1 MSRNLFLAAGVL
13 VASVALAQA
22 PADAPADHVV
32 LISIDGFRPDFY
44 RDASWPAPT
53 LQQMAREGTHAE
65 GVRSVFPSVTYPSH
79 TTIVTGALP
88 ARHGI
93 VYNSPFEPEGQ
104 TGRWFW
110 EFDFI
115 TTPTLWDAVGA
126 AGRTSASLLWPVTV
140 GAPIDYNLPEYW
152 SLDAGY
158 GSIEPMRWHDTPEG
172 FVEELERE
180 ASGRLDRDRSSGDYM
195 TRDLA
200 TALNTSYVLARY
212 QPALTTVH
220 LLGVDHFQ
228 HSDGRDSARVRQVV
242 AAVDVAV
249 REMIEGAQRGGIA
262 DRTAFI
268 ITGDHG
274 FVDVHT
280 VLAPNVWLAA
290 AGLLE
295 PTRDRGDWRAAFHT
309 TGGSALLHLR
319 DSDDRDAVDEVRRIL
334 ESRPRAE
341 RRLFRVV
348 ERDELDRIGADPAAA
363 LGLALIP
370 GVSSSSSARGAAVRP
385 GRGGTHGY
393 FPDFEAIETG
403 FIGWGAGFREGVVLA
418 HMGLEDVAPVVAGLL
433 GIEFDA
439 PDGALPAGLLQE
451 PR

>member
-1 MSRNLFLAAGVL
+1 M
-13 VASVALAQA
+13 
-22 PADAPADHVV
+22 
-32 LISIDGFRPDFY
+32 
-44 RDASWPAPT
+44 
-53 LQQMAREGTHAE
+53 
-65 GVRSVFPSVTYPSH
+65 
-79 TTIVTGALP
+79 
-88 ARHGI
+88 
-93 VYNSPFEPEGQ
+93 YNSPFEPEGQ

-115 TTPTLWDAVGA
+115 TTPTLWDALAA
-126 AGRTSASLLWPVTV
+126 AGKTSASFLWPVTV
-140 GAPIDYNLPEYW
+140 GAPIDYNMPEYW
-152 SLDAGY
+152 SLEEGY

-180 ASGRLDRDRSSGDYM
+180 ASGSLEAERSSSNYM

-200 TALNTSYVLARY
+200 TALNASYVLARY
-212 QPALTTVH
+212 RPALTTVH

-228 HSDGRDSARVRQVV
+228 HADGRDSTRVRQVV

-249 REMIEGAQRGGIA
+249 REMIEGTQRGGIA

-280 VLAPNVWLAA
+280 ILAPNVWLAG

-309 TGGSALLHLR
+309 TGGSALLQLR
-319 DSDDRDAVDEVRRIL
+319 DPGDLAAIDEVRQIL
-334 ESRPRAE
+334 ESRPPAE
-341 RRLFRVV
+341 RRLFRIV
-348 ERDELDRIGADPAAA
+348 ERDELDLIGADPAAA
-363 LGLALIP
+363 LGLAMIP
-370 GVSSSSSARGAAVRP
+370 GVSSSSSARGDAVRQ

-393 FPDFEAIETG
+393 FPEFAAIETG
-403 FIGWGAGFREGVVLA
+403 FIGWGSGFREGVTLA
-418 HMGLEDVAPVVAGLL
+418 HMGLEDVAPVVARLL

-439 PDGALPAGLLQE
+439 PDGVLPAGLLQQ